1 MNDENQEKLLEDF
14 IEFDRLLEQQSNEN
28 PASSLNMQ
36 PENSNLS
43 KPNDFT
49 KTAQISQDQTNINDD
64 DNSKNQ
70 SSKEEV
76 ETNICQNTNN
86 LYKNQID
93 SKSNSLTQF
102 IDKYLV
108 SIIFIFFVFLI
119 KIYLFN

>member
-76 ETNICQNTNN
+76 ETNKCQNTNN